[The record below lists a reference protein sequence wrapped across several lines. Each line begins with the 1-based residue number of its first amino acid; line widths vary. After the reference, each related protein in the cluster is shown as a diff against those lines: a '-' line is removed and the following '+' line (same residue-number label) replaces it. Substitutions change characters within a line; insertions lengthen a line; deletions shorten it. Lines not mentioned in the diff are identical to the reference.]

1 MSQDVSDAGTSDL
14 DRLLG
19 ASIEAATQL
28 LSKDGE
34 FYPFALGLTSGGDVV
49 TPNVDPGSAHPAA
62 EQVEALLVEALRGK
76 RDELRACAVCS
87 DVRIR
92 SDQGEERDAIRIEL
106 ESSGSEPLVVLVP
119 YADRRLDQ
127 PIGAPGQRRVF
138 A

>member
-1 MSQDVSDAGTSDL
+1 MSTGETSDL

-34 FYPFALGLTSGGDVV
+34 FYPFALGLTTGGDVV
-49 TPNVDPGSAHPAA
+49 TPHVDPGSGHPAA
-62 EQVEALLVEALRGK
+62 EHVEALLLQALRGK
-76 RDELRACAVCS
+76 RDELRACALCS

-92 SDQGEERDAIRIEL
+92 PGEGEGEERDAIRIEL
-106 ESSGSEPLVVLVP
+106 ESPAADPLVVLVP
-119 YADRRLDQ
+119 YADRRLDT

-138 A
+138 G